1 MQSQE
6 NSQTNN
12 IKNIITTLAPLSFYS
27 PVIMIFGLL
36 IFSVFSSSY
45 GKLNMYF
52 LWVFIAT
59 FLRIGFLMLKQY
71 MQPNKQRIQLPSIC
85 YTGVTNIFIPDDV
98 TYSTYI
104 LSFTMAYLLTPLV
117 MISTQSKTDAMNYV
131 ALAFFIVYI
140 LFDLLIKYSFACVTN
155 FIPVIF
161 GDILSG
167 LSVGIGIAVLMYS
180 YFRNY
185 LYINEIN
192 SNKEVCS
199 MPSKQ
204 QFKCS
209 VYKHGELISS
219 SIN

>member
-1 MQSQE
+1 
-6 NSQTNN
+6 
-12 IKNIITTLAPLSFYS
+12 
-27 PVIMIFGLL
+27 
-36 IFSVFSSSY
+36 
-45 GKLNMYF
+45 
-52 LWVFIAT
+52 
-59 FLRIGFLMLKQY
+59 
-71 MQPNKQRIQLPSIC
+71 
-85 YTGVTNIFIPDDV
+85 
-98 TYSTYI
+98 
-104 LSFTMAYLLTPLV
+104 MAYLLTPLV

-204 QFKCS
+204 HFKCS